1 METVLL
7 VIHLMLVAALI
18 ALVLLQRSEGGA
30 LGIGGGGANFMASR
44 GTGNVLTRTTTI
56 LAALFFATS
65 IALTIMA
72 RVSNEGGGIFDNLP
86 ANVIEEGAGDRPA
99 GGGVLNL
106 LGGGAAD
113 GGEAPAVPNE
123 AGGAAAPAEEAAPAV
138 PNEAGGAAVPDGA
151 AAPAVPNEAGG
162 AAAPAAP

>member
-44 GTGNVLTRTTTI
+44 GAGNVLTRTTTI
-56 LAALFFATS
+56 LAALFFVTS
-65 IALTIMA
+65 ITLTILA
-72 RVSNEGGGIFDNLP
+72 RVGNEGGGIFDNLP
-86 ANVIEEGAGDRPA
+86 ANVIEEGAGDRPE

-106 LGGGAAD
+106 LGGGAAAGD
-113 GGEAPAVPNE
+113 EAPAVPNE

-138 PNEAGGAAVPDGA
+138 PNEAGGPV
-151 AAPAVPNEAGG
+151 APASP
-162 AAAPAAP
+162 